1 MAPSG
6 SPHPPS
12 LTVPSPSI
20 FSDLAR
26 HSSVW
31 NSICSRVR
39 FAPAGLPSAH
49 LRTVSWLHHPF
60 PTSWPSLACV
70 LLSNQAQGEGRRPG
84 FRPCCP
90 HVLSRP
96 PLPPYVVGQPSLFLF
111 PIATEAAWAPAL
123 PVPAPRRPL
132 HSHFLS
138 PGAGAPEARPGPA
151 VPAPGAR
158 PSSPV
163 PASGLCH
170 HWPGRPGSHLPPR
183 PPSLCSAGRLTGR
196 HAPAV
201 GHLPQRPGL
210 GVTHPGHLGS
220 PGRGPTPA
228 GEGGAHAGRW
238 GRA

>member
-70 LLSNQAQGEGRRPG
+70 LLSNQARGEGRRPG

-138 PGAGAPEARPGPA
+138 PGAGAPEARPGQ
-151 VPAPGAR
+151 AR
-158 PSSPV
+158 PGRSGPRGASVKSCPSLWALPPLARTSRLPPPSQASIPLLGWQADWPPCACRGPPPTAAWPGGYSSW
-163 PASGLCH
+163 ASGVS
-170 HWPGRPGSHLPPR
+170 WPR
-183 PPSLCSAGRLTGR
+183 PNPSWR
-196 HAPAV
+196 
-201 GHLPQRPGL
+201 
-210 GVTHPGHLGS
+210 
-220 PGRGPTPA
+220 GRGPC
-228 GEGGAHAGRW
+228 R
-238 GRA
+238 